1 MARPTKYTEERAA
14 QIATLLRGGCTRKDA
29 VGSIGVDYHTFL
41 NWLSQFSSF
50 STLITSA
57 ESFAAV
63 RMTTLVTKAAE
74 QDAKFALEWLKRR
87 RRDEW
92 GDNVAVSLPN
102 LEEFDDDELDRIAA
116 GEPIERVSASSRSRR
131 AGKTPTSAGQI
142 EQSEQPPLI
151 A

>member
-1 MARPTKYTEERAA
+1 
-14 QIATLLRGGCTRKDA
+14 
-29 VGSIGVDYHTFL
+29 L
-41 NWLSQFSSF
+41 NWLEQFSSF
-50 STLITSA
+50 SIQVTSA

-63 RMTTLVTKAAE
+63 KMTTLVTKAAE
-74 QDAKFALEWLKRR
+74 QDARYALEWLKRR

-131 AGKTPTSAGQI
+131 ARKTATSA
-142 EQSEQPPLI
+142 EQEEQPDSPPLP

>member
-131 AGKTPTSAGQI
+131 AGKTPTSAEPT
-142 EQSEQPPLI
+142 EQPDPPPLI